1 MPYKCGQGKGLLF
14 IFNRCERYSG
24 DPLTGRFSGLSSI
37 VFVKVLF
44 SFAGEN
50 VAGRDE
56 WPGRKVKRTG
66 VELNRDEAFGYAF

>member
-50 VAGRDE
+50 GAGTEER
-56 WPGRKVKRTG
+56 WGRKLERTG
-66 VELNRDEAFGYAF
+66 VELNRNEAFGYAF